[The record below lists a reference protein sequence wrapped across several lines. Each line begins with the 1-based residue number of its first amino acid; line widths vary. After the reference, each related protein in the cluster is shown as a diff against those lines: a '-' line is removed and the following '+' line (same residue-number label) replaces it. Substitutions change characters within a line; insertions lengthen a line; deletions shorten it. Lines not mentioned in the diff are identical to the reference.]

1 MNIFQFIGTKK
12 LNELILT
19 GDYVTGSTTQ
29 HDVSKGPDRYSG
41 LLGSKYT
48 FSEKEGLKLSN
59 TTLGTIY
66 GCTIQLVRI
75 QPDFGTV
82 LLTDI
87 IVGRPLYWNDTKKFF
102 VTPLATATSRLA
114 GISICKLTSANLKG
128 DIIPIVTFGDVG
140 VLMAAAITK
149 SSPTIND
156 PITAAIGSSL
166 AAADVLADATAW
178 TNVQLA
184 LRMGR
189 LLEALGSG
197 GDAEVHKMYLD
208 AAYQIPDPGIKN

>member
-1 MNIFQFIGTKK
+1 MNILQYIGTKK
-12 LNELILT
+12 LNELIIS
-19 GDYVTGSTTQ
+19 GDYLTGSTTQ
-29 HDVSKGPDRYSG
+29 HDVSKGPDRYTG

-66 GCTIQLVRI
+66 GCTIQMCRV

-82 LLTDI
+82 ALTDI

-102 VTPLATATSRLA
+102 VTPLATATARLA
-114 GISICKLTSANLKG
+114 GISLVKMTSANAKG
-128 DIIPIVTFGDVG
+128 DIIPVCTFGDVG

-149 SSPTIND
+149 ASPTIND
-156 PITAAIGSSL
+156 PITAAIASSL
-166 AAADVLADATAW
+166 AAADILADATNW

-189 LLEALGSG
+189 LIEALGTG
-197 GDAEVHKMYLD
+197 GDAEVHKMFLD
-208 AAYQIPDPGIKN
+208 NAYSIPDPGIKN